1 MDSATAVTTSEKFWE
16 VDALP
21 TLHDYIRIPCLSPG
35 FAPDWAELGHIA
47 EAVDLLRSWATE
59 RSIDGLTVEVV
70 QLDGRTPVIV
80 CEVPSR
86 LPAVTDRGDT
96 VLLYGHLDKQPEFTG
111 WREGLGPWDPVLEG
125 DRLYGRGAGDD
136 GYSIFAALGAIEA
149 TRAADGHHARC
160 VVLIEACEESGSPD
174 LPAHV
179 DALADRLGDVSL
191 VVCLDSGCETWDRL
205 WVTNSLR
212 GIVGFTVTVEVLH
225 DGVHSGTG
233 SGVIP
238 SSFRILRQL
247 ISRIEDQSSGE
258 VLLDDL
264 HVEIPANRRAE
275 IEEAA
280 AELTPEH
287 LLHGARPV
295 DGLRLV
301 AADTA
306 GLLRN
311 RSWRPALATIGMD
324 GIPPVGAAGNVLRPS
339 TTALFSVRLPPTA
352 DVDRAA
358 AAVEA
363 ALTDDPP
370 NGARVTVGI
379 VGQGGGW
386 NAPPLEP
393 WLADATDAGS
403 MAALG
408 QRARYVGEG
417 GSIPFM
423 QMLGERYPSAQFL
436 VTGVL
441 GPGSNAHGPN
451 EFLHVGDIRRPSRA
465 AAGRLCR
472 RPGRGRADRWPGG
485 ADTEHP
491 FRDPVERAGRRR
503 RGQVREPAVHRLVQG
518 PGGAQPAAQP
528 DRGGAPRRRGGRV
541 GRQPRAGR
549 GPPRRPAG
557 HRRHHRDAGVH
568 AVPQGQAHP

>member
-35 FAPDWAELGHIA
+35 FAPDWAELGHIDD
-47 EAVDLLRSWATE
+47 AVERLRGWAAD
-59 RSIDGLTVEVV
+59 RSIEGLTVDVV
-70 QLDGRTPVIV
+70 RLDGRTPVIV
-80 CEVPSR
+80 GEVP
-86 LPAVTDRGDT
+86 ATGADRGDT

-111 WREGLGPWDPVLEG
+111 WREGLGPWKPVLEG

-149 TRAADGHHARC
+149 ARAAGGDHARC
-160 VVLIEACEESGSPD
+160 VVLIEACEESGSAD
-174 LPAHV
+174 LPAYV
-179 DALADRLGDVSL
+179 EALADRLGEVSL

-212 GIVGFTVTVEVLH
+212 GLLGVTVTVEVLH
-225 DGVHSGTG
+225 DGIHSGTG

-247 ISRIEDQSSGE
+247 IARLEDQASGE
-258 VLLDDL
+258 ILVDEL
-264 HVEIPANRRAE
+264 HVEIPPDREAE
-275 IEEAA
+275 IEAAA

-287 LLHGARPV
+287 LMHGARPV

-301 AADTA
+301 ADDTA

-311 RSWRPALATIGMD
+311 RSWRPALATTGVD
-324 GIPPVGAAGNVLRPS
+324 GVPPVAAAGNVLRPF
-339 TTALFSVRLPPTA
+339 TTARLSLRLPPTA

-358 AAVEA
+358 DAVHA
-363 ALTDDPP
+363 ALTADPP
-370 NGARVTVGI
+370 YGATVRVDAADRGW
-379 VGQGGGW
+379 GW

-393 WLADATDAGS
+393 WLAEATEAGS
-403 MAALG
+403 MAGFG
-408 QRARYVGEG
+408 QPARYVGEG

-423 QMLGERYPSAQFL
+423 QMLGARYPAAQFL

-451 EFLHVGDIRRPSRA
+451 EFLHLPTARA
-465 AAGRLCR
+465 V
-472 RPGRGRADRWPGG
+472 
-485 ADTEHP
+485 T
-491 FRDPVERAGRRR
+491 V
-503 RGQVREPAVHRLVQG
+503 AVAHVLDAHAHR
-518 PGGAQPAAQP
+518 
-528 DRGGAPRRRGGRV
+528 
-541 GRQPRAGR
+541 
-549 GPPRRPAG
+549 
-557 HRRHHRDAGVH
+557 
-568 AVPQGQAHP
+568 